1 VLTGTGSS
9 FSSYLEA
16 LNTKN
21 NNRMSG
27 SSTAGT
33 GYLDKLVSKNAM
45 RAVRTGGNTLGGYLD
60 NLARNT
66 AVASSVASVSANA
79 DADEYLQ
86 YLRDAS
92 SAAKNY
98 LTYLE
103 GAVESAKDY
112 LNYFESA
119 KRG

>member
-1 VLTGTGSS
+1 MGGYLGSLAS
-9 FSSYLEA
+9 
-16 LNTKN
+16 N
-21 NNRMSG
+21 SG
-27 SSTAGT
+27 ISGGAGMA
-33 GYLDKLVSKNAM
+33 GYLDNLVSTSAPT
-45 RAVRTGGNTLGGYLD
+45 RTGGKTMGGYLD
-60 NLARNT
+60 NLAPET
-66 AVASSVASVSANA
+66 SVQSVASDA
-79 DADEYLQ
+79 DADEYLM

>member
-1 VLTGTGSS
+1 
-9 FSSYLEA
+9 
-16 LNTKN
+16 
-21 NNRMSG
+21 M
-27 SSTAGT
+27 
-33 GYLDKLVSKNAM
+33 
-45 RAVRTGGNTLGGYLD
+45 GGYLD
-60 NLARNT
+60 NISSKT
-66 AVASSVASVSANA
+66 SVQAVPSDA
-79 DADEYLQ
+79 DADEYLT

-92 SAAKNY
+92 TAAKNY